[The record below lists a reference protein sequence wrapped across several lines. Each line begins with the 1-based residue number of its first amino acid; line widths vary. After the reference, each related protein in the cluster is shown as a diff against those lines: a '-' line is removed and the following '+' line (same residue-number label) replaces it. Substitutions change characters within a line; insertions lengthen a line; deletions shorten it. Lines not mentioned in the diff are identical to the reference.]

1 MQNKSVK
8 AFLMEFARHSQKL
21 FKIVNC
27 MMVRSGLQIFSKNF
41 HCGKNNIFNLLLM
54 TGERLELYPKSCINE
69 EAKNTIQIAD
79 PQCSKYFIHSSNAQL
94 LNTYNVQ
101 TMGEPERN
109 KGRIGNEKDKD
120 AVSVLKEAHF
130 LTKSLL

>member
-21 FKIVNC
+21 FKIVNY
-27 MMVRSGLQIFSKNF
+27 MMVSPGLQIFSTDF

-54 TGERLELYPKSCINE
+54 TRERIELYLKSCING

-79 PQCSKYFIHSSNAQL
+79 PQCSKYFVHSSNEQL
-94 LNTYNVQ
+94 LNTYYVQ
-101 TMGEPERN
+101 AMGEPEWN
-109 KGRIGNEKDKD
+109 GGKK
-120 AVSVLKEAHF
+120 
-130 LTKSLL
+130 